1 MPSLPIHQMASRHS
15 GLTPAIADSNTE
27 AAAVCLDRHHKP
39 PQDMELDRDGV
50 ASTATVDWD
59 VTDAQVRRAWAN
71 ESEATE
77 AGACACALAAI
88 ELSDGLF
95 AVGRAENLTGADY
108 YVAPAGKEMHDLE
121 ECRRFEVSG
130 TDQGDAKAIRRRLD
144 TKRNQAAKGQSSL
157 PATAAVVGFQAAQIM
172 LADVDLTTQGAIGL
186 GPTTR

>member
-1 MPSLPIHQMASRHS
+1 MASRHS

-27 AAAVCLDRHHKP
+27 AATVCLDRHHEP
-39 PQDMELDRDGV
+39 PQDMELDRDGA

-71 ESEATE
+71 ETEATE

-108 YVAPAGKEMHDLE
+108 YVAPAGPADKEIHDLE
-121 ECRRFEVSG
+121 GCRRFEVSG
-130 TDQGDAKAIRRRLD
+130 TDRGDAKAIRRRLD
-144 TKRNQAAKGQSSL
+144 EKRRQAAKGQSSL

>member
-27 AAAVCLDRHHKP
+27 AAAICLDRHHKP
-39 PQDMELDRDGV
+39 PQDLELDRDGT
-50 ASTATVDWD
+50 ASIATVDW
-59 VTDAQVRRAWAN
+59 VVPDARVKRAWAN
-71 ESEATE
+71 EIDATE

-95 AVGRAENLTGADY
+95 AVGRAEVLTGADY
-108 YVAPAGKEMHDLE
+108 YVAPAGKGVQDLE

-130 TDQGDAKAIRRRLD
+130 TDRGDAKAIRRRLD
-144 TKRNQAAKGQSSL
+144 AKRNQAAKGQSSL

-172 LADVDLTTQGAIGL
+172 LADVSDDE
-186 GPTTR
+186 